1 MKIVLLGSGNVAT
14 QLGRAFKLAGQDI
27 VQVWS
32 RNIDHAHELADNLA
46 AMAINDFD
54 LLDRNADLYIISVKD
69 EAILDIARQLK
80 GIDKLI
86 VHTSGTTGIEVL
98 QGISFKFGVLYPLQ
112 TFSKSK
118 VVEFSQIPFA
128 VEANSP
134 EVLASIRAIAERLS
148 ERVIDLSSEQR
159 KFLHIAAVFACN
171 FSNHLYAIGAEIL
184 KEKNLDFDL
193 LRPLIAETA
202 TKVQTNE
209 PIKMQTGPAS
219 RGDQATINTH
229 LEALK
234 DKPELHELYQKL
246 SQSIVNFQ
254 EHSKGLD

>member
-14 QLGRAFKLAGQDI
+14 HLGRAFKLAGQEI

-46 AMAINDFD
+46 AMAISDFD
-54 LLDRNADLYIISVKD
+54 FLDRDADLYIISVKD
-69 EAILDIARQLK
+69 EVILEIARELK
-80 GIDKLI
+80 GINKLI

-98 QGISFKFGVLYPLQ
+98 DGISPKFGVLYPLQ

-128 VEANSP
+128 VEGNRP
-134 EVLASIRAIAERLS
+134 EVCATIRAIAGRLS
-148 ERVIDLSSEQR
+148 ERVINLSSEQR
-159 KFLHIAAVFACN
+159 KFLHIAAVFTCN
-171 FSNHLYAIGAEIL
+171 FTNHLYAIGAEIL
-184 KEKNLDFDL
+184 KENNLDFDL

-202 TKVQTNE
+202 AKVQSND
-209 PIKMQTGPAS
+209 PLKMQTGPAL
-219 RGDQATINTH
+219 RGDSITINSH

-234 DKPELHELYQKL
+234 DKPDLFELYQKL
-246 SQSIVNFQ
+246 SQSIVNLQ
-254 EHSKGLD
+254 EHSKGCD